1 MYQLSSGG
9 NRRSLA
15 ASATLL
21 LLLLAA
27 AAATADAAAAAAA
40 TLAAPAAGAAGCY
53 NDIVALRSTC
63 SQYVQDEGPMVHP
76 SPHCCATVR
85 GIADATCVCDHLSS
99 LDHINLD
106 KVFYVAG
113 QCGVAIPWYCGGQ

>member
-1 MYQLSSGG
+1 MYHQLSSCSRG
-9 NRRSLA
+9 LA
-15 ASATLL
+15 ATL

-27 AAATADAAAAAAA
+27 ATAAAA
-40 TLAAPAAGAAGCY
+40 TPEAPTAGAACY

-63 SQYVQDEGPMVHP
+63 YRYVQDEGPMVQP

-85 GIADATCVCDHLSS
+85 GIANATCVCDYLSS
-99 LDHINLD
+99 LDDINLD

-113 QCGVAIPWYCGGQ
+113 QCAVSIPWFCGGE